1 MPKSILLAD
10 DSLTIQKVIELTFSD
25 TDYDLTTVGN
35 GLEAIAAIQR
45 SRPDLVMAD
54 VVMPGKNGY
63 EVCETIKTNPS
74 LADIPVILLSGTFE
88 PFDRERAERAK
99 ANAIVTKPFDSKNLL
114 SQVESLL
121 GSRSSP
127 TTVAV
132 PVPPVTQSTLAIP
145 TEPPPAET
153 IQIPTNF
160 GLSEVPPAPGGEF
173 RPPWMGTKSV
183 AEISEMT
190 FDGSFSPEDVPGE
203 PAPPSGEPASEAP
216 RRKVEPVEFDME
228 DSSPFGKPVPA
239 TPFAQERPLQEV
251 FSPFPERDNVFEF
264 PAPEPTA
271 LSASPEAAAQA
282 PSVSTPPPPETEEA
296 TEEVEQAPPLAALS
310 EEDFPPEPV
319 FLKPTIGEP
328 EPLAEAAVPGASVGS
343 EIESLAQ
350 RASISDLASLVSRM
364 SPASISEEDVER
376 IARRVVEMLSEKAV
390 RDIAWEVVP
399 DMAEIAVRKRLREL
413 EAEPG
418 ESD

>member
-63 EVCETIKTNPS
+63 EVCETIKSNPA

-114 SQVESLL
+114 SQVEALL
-121 GSRSSP
+121 NARSSP

-132 PVPPVTQSTLAIP
+132 PVSAEPEPAVEAAEPVLPSS
-145 TEPPPAET
+145 AET
-153 IQIPTNF
+153 VQIPSA
-160 GLSEVPPAPGGEF
+160 LPKPDSGGY
-173 RPPWMGTKSV
+173 RPPWMATKSI
-183 AEISEMT
+183 AEIAEMT
-190 FDGSFSPEDVPGE
+190 FDGATDFREVAGSQKESGPSA
-203 PAPPSGEPASEAP
+203 APPPSAP
-216 RRKVEPVEFDME
+216 PPGGRVEPVEFDMD

-239 TPFAQERPLQEV
+239 TPFAQERPLHEV

-264 PAPEPTA
+264 PGADLPAPDASAPATSAGTPGPDDVTQEMPSVPAPTPEFLPEPIFLAPASSEPEPTIPRE
-271 LSASPEAAAQA
+271 SER
-282 PSVSTPPPPETEEA
+282 
-296 TEEVEQAPPLAALS
+296 EQS
-310 EEDFPPEPV
+310 EE
-319 FLKPTIGEP
+319 T
-328 EPLAEAAVPGASVGS
+328 AVPRPAMQS

-350 RASISDLASLVSRM
+350 HASISDLVSRV
-364 SPASISEEDVER
+364 SAPAAISDEDVER
-376 IARRVVEMLSEKAV
+376 IARRVVELISEKAV
-390 RDIAWEVVP
+390 REIAWEVVP
-399 DMAEIAVRKRLREL
+399 DMAEVVVRKRLREL
-413 EAEPG
+413 EAESG